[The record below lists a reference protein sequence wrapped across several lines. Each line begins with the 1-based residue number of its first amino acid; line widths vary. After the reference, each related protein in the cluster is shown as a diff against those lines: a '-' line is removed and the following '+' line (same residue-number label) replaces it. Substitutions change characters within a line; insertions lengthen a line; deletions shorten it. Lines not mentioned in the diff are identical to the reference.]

1 MPATISPPH
10 FRVKE
15 PRRLCMLKTIV
26 LSGLAALVI
35 AVNWLRFED
44 PRSGGGTPFL
54 LAALAIAP
62 VLVRPLWARLLA
74 ILAAAVLAVWVAYS
88 ISPAALWPG
97 GHAYLGPIWSRFSRG
112 FLDFYDYRLPID
124 PHTQPR
130 MHIVI
135 LTAIFGFTLAVA
147 LAVAARRA
155 VLAVILFFV
164 GAAWPATL
172 LSGGNEIGR
181 GVVILT
187 IALVL
192 LAGMTER
199 PTRLALIPVG
209 IVALGALI
217 LSSSPAVAKPA
228 FLDWQHW
235 DFYTRPQKAVSVR
248 YIWDARYDGVRFP
261 KKKTTVLTIRAPH
274 RQLYWR
280 ATVLDR
286 FDGTRWVEHIWRETA
301 KERRVLTP
309 RKGGGVVRQEITVR
323 ALADNH
329 VIGAS
334 IPVANDL
341 GKRAV
346 YDGQGVSL
354 AIGGLQRDEHYSI
367 RSYVPQPTPVQLVR
381 SPATYPRVLTEAGR
395 ELEVAPGVN
404 APAFGAPNRGAR
416 LDSELR
422 GRWFPYAALYQRAL
436 EVAGQTRS
444 PYAAA
449 VALEAWF
456 RSTGGFTYS
465 EQPGPTP
472 GLPPLVGFV
481 MDTKTGYCQHFAGA
495 MALML
500 RLLGI
505 PARVAAGFIP
515 GQYRNDFWSVTD
527 HDAHTWVEVWFRG
540 YGWLPFDPTPGRSRL
555 GGTYSST
562 SAGFNVQSAAALLA
576 GVVKGGE
583 VFGSGPT
590 IGILAHD
597 PNRRTPRSVGDLPL
611 GIGSPVTP
619 QPAKRTPSLLVFLF
633 LLACGVAG
641 TIVLLKLGR
650 RKARYLTRDP
660 RRIAVACGR
669 DLAEYVQDQRVP
681 PDPSATFRELGDTV
695 SRRLGVD
702 ASRFAGAAT
711 AARYGPPGQARDAAS
726 RARTELRD
734 VKRRLRRAVGRV
746 DRTRGLLSVRS
757 LGLG

>member
-1 MPATISPPH
+1 VLRTA
-10 FRVKE
+10 
-15 PRRLCMLKTIV
+15 L
-26 LSGLAALVI
+26 LSGVAAFAI
-35 AVNWLRFED
+35 AVNWLRFEE
-44 PRSGGGTPFL
+44 PRSGGGRPLVLAL
-54 LAALAIAP
+54 LATAP
-62 VLVRPLWARLLA
+62 VLVRPLWARCVAVA
-74 ILAAAVLAVWVAYS
+74 ISATLAVWVAFS
-88 ISPAALWPG
+88 ISPLELWPRG
-97 GHAYLGPIWSRFSRG
+97 DGYFGPLGSHFSRG

-130 MHIVI
+130 MHAVI
-135 LTAIFGFTLAVA
+135 LTAIFGFTFAVA

-155 VLAVILFFV
+155 VLAVVLFFI
-164 GAAWPATL
+164 GAGWPATL
-172 LSGGNEIGR
+172 LTGGNEIGR

-187 IALVL
+187 VALVL

-199 PTRLALIPVG
+199 PTRLALIPVAL
-209 IVALGALI
+209 VALGALV
-217 LSSSPAVAKPA
+217 LSSSAAVAKPA

-235 DFYTRPQKAVSVR
+235 DFYTRPQKAVNVR

-261 KKKTTVLTIRAPH
+261 KKMTIVLTVRAPH

-286 FDGTRWVEHIWRETA
+286 FDGTRWLEHPWRETPA
-301 KERRVLTP
+301 ERRVLYP
-309 RKGGGVVRQEITVR
+309 RDPRHVVRQEVTVR
-323 ALADNH
+323 ALTDDH

-334 IPVANDL
+334 IPFRNDL
-341 GKRAV
+341 GNRAA
-346 YDGQGVSL
+346 YAGQGVTL
-354 AIGGLQRDEHYSI
+354 AVGGLQRDEHYTVT
-367 RSYVPQPTPVQLVR
+367 SYVPQPTPEQLVR
-381 SPATYPRVLTEAGR
+381 SQALYPPALTEAGR
-395 ELEVAPGVN
+395 ELQIAPGVN
-404 APAFGAPNRGAR
+404 APPFDAPDRDAR
-416 LDSELR
+416 LVPALR
-422 GRWFPYAALYQRAL
+422 GRWLPYAALYQRAVD
-436 EVAGQTRS
+436 VAGQTRS

-465 EQPGPTP
+465 EQPGRTP

-515 GQYRNDFWSVTD
+515 GHYRGDFWSVTD

-562 SAGFNVQSAAALLA
+562 SAGFNAQSAAALLA
-576 GVVKGGE
+576 GVVRGGE
-583 VFGSGPT
+583 VFGQGAAN
-590 IGILAHD
+590 GILAHD

-619 QPAKRTPSLLVFLF
+619 EPAKRTPSLILF
-633 LLACGVAG
+633 L
-641 TIVLLKLGR
+641 VLLGSGLAALIVVLKLVR

-669 DLAEYVQDQRVP
+669 DLAEYIQDQRVR
-681 PDPSATFRELGDTV
+681 PDPSATFRELGDAVT
-695 SRRLGVD
+695 SSLGVD

-711 AARYGPPGQARDAAS
+711 AARYGEPEEARHAAA
-726 RARTELRD
+726 RARAELRD
-734 VKRRLRRAVGRV
+734 VKRRLRRALGLV